1 MKFCFKI
8 ATVLLLAIVSS
19 LSALALTVGYEP
31 AANSA
36 ANAATMEAVSY
47 HCYGP
52 PAVLKYSDIPR
63 PEPGDTEL
71 LVKVASASIYP
82 LDWHYM
88 RGSPYLMRLMT
99 GIGAPQDSRLG
110 VDFADTVEAVGNAVA
125 TFKVGDRVYGGTDGA
140 FAEYLTVDQ
149 SKSVSTVPDNIS
161 LAQAASVP
169 IAGVSALQALRDK
182 GYLSLLARSFT
193 ATGKSPEQI
202 HEIGKAKVA
211 RILAEMEPVKDS
223 LKFEGGLNAFNN
235 FLRTDR

>member
-1 MKFCFKI
+1 M
-8 ATVLLLAIVSS
+8 
-19 LSALALTVGYEP
+19 
-31 AANSA
+31 
-36 ANAATMEAVSY
+36 
-47 HCYGP
+47 
-52 PAVLKYSDIPR
+52 
-63 PEPGDTEL
+63 
-71 LVKVASASIYP
+71 
-82 LDWHYM
+82 
-88 RGSPYLMRLMT
+88 
-99 GIGAPQDSRLG
+99 
-110 VDFADTVEAVGNAVA
+110 A